1 MWQGGKIIIPLLCSE
16 EVMICLQWHGE
27 FSGCGWRSHP
37 PNMEGSYKYVE
48 YSFIDSESGVVQL
61 ASEAR
66 ATNPHERVK
75 RGPQILMKGKLV
87 AK

>member
-48 YSFIDSESGVVQL
+48 YSFIDNESWWL
-61 ASEAR
+61 SSL
-66 ATNPHERVK
+66 PVK
-75 RGPQILMKGKLV
+75 QGPQILMKGKLV